1 MEKYI
6 LNDISIENVKNSIK
20 NMNLKENEKYE
31 IKELR
36 KPINLFFFKLKGK
49 YEVSIFDKNEMK
61 ENKTTQKK
69 ETKENNKEKIKEKNN
84 SNNTNINLKKEKNEN
99 KEKVDKLEKIEKL
112 VNNHFKLSKLNIKI
126 VNKKIKEKMIIF
138 TLDGKDLHIFSK
150 NNGLLN
156 LSKMINNAFPKL
168 KKRVEFVSNEERKKM
183 EMKYRKLARTVG
195 EKVLETKQEKDLYG
209 LDPLKRKIIHE
220 ELFKF
225 RNIKTESFGEGKDRY
240 LKVSYVEENKED

>member
-6 LNDISIENVKNSIK
+6 ISDISIENVKNSIK
-20 NMNLKENEKYE
+20 NMNLKENERYE
-31 IKELR
+31 IKEIK

-49 YEVSIFDKNEMK
+49 YEVSIFDKNEIKEKTIKKEIK
-61 ENKTTQKK
+61 ENK
-69 ETKENNKEKIKEKNN
+69 
-84 SNNTNINLKKEKNEN
+84 NIERKKEKNINKFDKKET

-112 VNNHFKLSKLNIKI
+112 INNHFKLSKLNIKI
-126 VNKKIKEKMIIF
+126 TNKKVKERNIIY
-138 TLDGKDLHIFSK
+138 TLEGKDLYIFSK

-156 LSKMINNAFPKL
+156 LSKMVNNAFPKL

-183 EMKYRKLARTVG
+183 EAKYRKLARNVG
-195 EKVLETKQEKDLYG
+195 NQVLETKEEKDLYG